1 MFKFL
6 SGLFSRDIG
15 IDLGSA
21 NTVVYV
27 KGRGI
32 TIDEPSVLAVRKV
45 GGAKGKREVIAFGS
59 PAKKM
64 IGKTPIGIE
73 TVRPMQHGVIADF
86 DMTEQMV
93 GRYMR
98 EANYGRRMMA
108 HPRVAICVPAGV
120 TEVEKRAV
128 VDAVLGAG
136 AREAFVV
143 EEPLAAALG
152 TGLPINEPRGNM
164 VVDIGGGT
172 SEVAVLSLGGVVLS
186 NSLRAAGDDID
197 AAIISVMRQSYTLSI
212 GESTAEEVKCAIG
225 SVIPLEEELEMEVKG
240 RDLMDGLPKVVNVTS
255 NEVREAI
262 EPIIC
267 RIEDMLRYALEQT
280 PPELV
285 KDIVDQGFVLTGGSA
300 QLRGLNI
307 RFSDVVNV
315 PVHMADAPL
324 YSVALGLGKL
334 LETVDRGDK
343 IDVTVDHSVV

>member
-21 NTVVYV
+21 NIVVYV

-32 TIDEPSVLAVRKV
+32 MIDEPSVLAIRKV
-45 GGAKGKREVIAFGS
+45 GGIRGKKDVIAFGN

-73 TVRPMQHGVIADF
+73 TIRPMQHGVIADF

-93 GRYMR
+93 GHYMR
-98 EANYGRRMMA
+98 EANQGRRMMA

-197 AAIISVMRQSYTLSI
+197 AAIVSMMRQHYTLSI

-240 RDLMDGLPKVVNVTS
+240 RDLMDGLPKVANVTS
-255 NEVREAI
+255 NEVRDAI
-262 EPIIC
+262 ETIIC
-267 RIEDMLRYALEQT
+267 RIEDMLRYAIEQT

-285 KDIVDQGFVLTGGSA
+285 KDIVDQGFVLTGGSS
-300 QLRGLNI
+300 QLRGLNA
-307 RFSDVVNV
+307 RFSDAINV

-324 YSVALGLGKL
+324 YSVAIGLGKL

-343 IDVTVDHSVV
+343 IAITVDHSVV